1 MNAGGSGNDLEQLI
15 KGIPIQCI
23 VRVKRNN
30 NFKNNDIQIS
40 GNSIGLKDTN
50 NKIRDQ
56 FDVSGVYDGEQSN
69 QQIYEKSF
77 PSYVR
82 AALEGVNVSIF
93 NYGATGSGKTHTME
107 GKNDEK
113 GIVTLISH

>member
-1 MNAGGSGNDLEQLI
+1 MSAGGSGNDLEQLI

-50 NKIRDQ
+50 NRSNGQI
-56 FDVSGVYDGEQSN
+56 DVSDVFDGEQSN
-69 QQIYEKSF
+69 SQIY
-77 PSYVR
+77 
-82 AALEGVNVSIF
+82 
-93 NYGATGSGKTHTME
+93 
-107 GKNDEK
+107 
-113 GIVTLISH
+113 